1 MNNQKDNIQE
11 KTPGNPK
18 KKHIGWI
25 IVAIIVAIAVIWS
38 CISAIVSVHRRNSAP
53 LPKQVY
59 ASSSTNAAAEQSAK
73 TSAASC
79 SVHYRYD
86 KSTRILYVTGD
97 TTSWKWLIPFIDTST
112 PLGRQ
117 AALLAASGDNVA
129 SIMVYYILS
138 TSPTVSSGKVS
149 KVKLALPNGGR
160 TDYYFLTS
168 HGKTTR
174 INAFKV
180 TYNEGLIT
188 SIGDRAFT
196 YNTDGLL
203 RTVGNV
209 LTMQFANKNQ
219 MSSMKLTDN
228 LTTSQY
234 QFDYQY
240 KGNAA
245 TITFNGTN
253 SLLNFKESGTVKTT
267 FGNSSLMALNNGT
280 VNYIFEIGK

>member
-1 MNNQKDNIQE
+1 MNKQKDNIQE
-11 KTPGNPK
+11 NTPSKPK

-25 IVAIIVAIAVIWS
+25 IVAVIVVIAVLWS
-38 CISAIVSVHRRNSAP
+38 GISAIVSAHRRNAAP
-53 LPKQVY
+53 LPKQVT
-59 ASSSTNAAAEQSAK
+59 ASATNHAAASR
-73 TSAASC
+73 

-112 PLGRQ
+112 PIGKQ
-117 AALLAASGDNVA
+117 TALLAASGDNVA

-138 TSPTVSSGKVS
+138 VSPTISSGKVA

-160 TDYYFLTS
+160 TDYYFLAS

-180 TYNEGLIT
+180 TYNENLIT

-196 YNTDGLL
+196 YNNNGLL
-203 RTVGNV
+203 QTVGNV
-209 LTMQFANKNQ
+209 LTMQFTNKDQ
-219 MSSMKLTDN
+219 MSTMKLTDN

-234 QFDYQY
+234 QFNYQY
-240 KGNAA
+240 TGNNV
-245 TITFNGTN
+245 TIAFNGMN

-280 VNYIFEIGK
+280 INYIFEIGK